1 MEESFIST
9 FIVDEVNS
17 SRGKS
22 MVDVPSDVLSPYVE
36 RTVEEFQRGQY
47 GGNMVEMVEEQQHGA
62 GGGREEEE
70 GKRGN
75 TRIVMHNGALA
86 RSRRSDGLS
95 RGPVEIQPT
104 GILSTN
110 KYNLKGSTSEIGP
123 RYGELAERKT
133 EWKRRGRIVQ
143 MI

>member
-1 MEESFIST
+1 
-9 FIVDEVNS
+9 
-17 SRGKS
+17 
-22 MVDVPSDVLSPYVE
+22 
-36 RTVEEFQRGQY
+36 
-47 GGNMVEMVEEQQHGA
+47 MVEMVEERQHGA

-104 GILSTN
+104 GILYQTN
-110 KYNLKGSTSEIGP
+110 KYNLNKESNIRNRSTLRGVNRKEDDEE
-123 RYGELAERKT
+123 ELFK
-133 EWKRRGRIVQ
+133 
-143 MI
+143 